1 MRKVKDMKK
10 RLLIV
15 TLLVIF
21 VTAAGA
27 AGFRFLS
34 VHTVAEYLP
43 AEQPVA
49 LQVLELENPGTQFAE
64 RQTQDAEAL
73 YRVLCETK
81 VRRRW
86 VSQNR
91 FSDDAR
97 YAVYVDYHAAGSYQI
112 VYYPDA
118 AALDIYRG
126 TERIFTANVIEGQP
140 LARLLP
146 GFPGE

>member
-43 AEQPVA
+43 AEQPIAV
-49 LQVLELENPGTQFAE
+49 QVLELENPGTQFAE

-86 VSQNR
+86 ASQNR

-126 TERIFTANVIEGQP
+126 THRILTANVIEGQP

-146 GFPGE
+146 GFPEG

>member
-1 MRKVKDMKK
+1 MKKMKDMKK

-15 TLLVIF
+15 TLLVLF
-21 VTAAGA
+21 VVAAGA
-27 AGFRFLS
+27 TGFRFLT

-43 AEQPVA
+43 VEQPVA
-49 LQVLELENPGTQFAE
+49 LQVLELGNPGAYYEE
-64 RQTQDAEAL
+64 RQTQDADSL

-86 VSQNR
+86 VSQNQ
-91 FSDDAR
+91 FSGDAR
-97 YAVYVDYHAAGSYQI
+97 YVVYVDYGAAGRYHI
-112 VYYPDA
+112 TYYPAA
-118 AALDIYRG
+118 AALDIYCG
-126 TERIFTANVIEGQP
+126 TERIYAASVIEAQP

>member
-10 RLLIV
+10 RLLTA
-15 TLLVIF
+15 TLLV
-21 VTAAGA
+21 VCVAAAGA
-27 AGFRFLS
+27 AGIRFLA

-43 AEQPVA
+43 AEQPIAV
-49 LQVLELENPGTQFAE
+49 QVLELENPGTQFAE
-64 RQTQDAEAL
+64 RETQDAEAL

-97 YAVYVDYHAAGSYQI
+97 YAVHVDYHAAGSYHI
-112 VYYPDA
+112 TYYPAA
-118 AALDIYRG
+118 AALDVYRD
-126 TERIFTANVIEGQP
+126 TERIFTANIIAGQP
-140 LARLLP
+140 LAQLLP
-146 GFPGE
+146 SFPEG